1 MKFVL
6 QVVIVSAVMLAIIGG
21 LLARLPQYRGGQKFF
36 QKPGGQFSLAN
47 PTVLGRHNGQISL

>member
-21 LLARLPQYRGGQKFF
+21 LLVFGFTDFTA
-36 QKPGGQFSLAN
+36 
-47 PTVLGRHNGQISL
+47 